1 MKEKQFFYQKRKPNK
16 YMKQLKYFFEDKK
29 LKYMNRKQNILLNE
43 LGIVLFC
50 IFLVLK
56 LAKIGEVANWSWW
69 LVTLPLWMPTAIV
82 LAVVMLVAVIAI
94 IFVAFNS
101 KRK

>member
-1 MKEKQFFYQKRKPNK
+1 
-16 YMKQLKYFFEDKK
+16 MKQLKYFFEDKK

-69 LVTLPLWMPTAIV
+69 WVTSPLWLPVALVLPIV
-82 LAVVMLVAVIAI
+82 LVVMIIVLIIAI
-94 IFVAFNS
+94 LKP
-101 KRK
+101 KR